1 MVVSFETFA
10 IDTGPRL
17 RAGLVA
23 AYGTEVGL
31 EAAADALA
39 YGWENRDRIMSM
51 DNPAGYL
58 FRVGQTSARR
68 SRRRQGHMPQP
79 TAVDLPDFEP
89 RLVPS
94 LELLTE
100 SQRTAVLLVHAFG
113 WPKIEAAQLMGITVS
128 SLRTHLARGITKLQ
142 EVLEVEPHVGT

>member
-1 MVVSFETFA
+1 MSFEIFA
-10 IDTGPRL
+10 GDVGPRL

-39 YGWENRDRIMSM
+39 YAWEHRDRIMAMES
-51 DNPAGYL
+51 PAAYL

-68 SRRRQGHMPQP
+68 SRRRQGHLPVP
-79 TAVDLPDFEP
+79 AAVDLPDFEP
-89 RLVPS
+89 RLIPA
-94 LELLTE
+94 LEALSE

-113 WPKIEAAQLMGITVS
+113 WRQSEAADLMGISAS
-128 SLRTHLARGITKLQ
+128 SVRTHLARALSKLQ
-142 EVLEVEPHVGT
+142 DALEVEPHV